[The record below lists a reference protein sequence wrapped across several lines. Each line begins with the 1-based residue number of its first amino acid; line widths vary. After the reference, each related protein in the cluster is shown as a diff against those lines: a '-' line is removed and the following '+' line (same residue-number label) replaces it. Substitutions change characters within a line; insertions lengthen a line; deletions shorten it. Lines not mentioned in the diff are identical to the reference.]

1 MMGLPLSELYG
12 MTLRE
17 FLAAH
22 QGWRR
27 ARESA
32 EREALE
38 NMRWQTCAIA
48 HMLGAKSLTPQ
59 QLLPLPWD
67 SERNTPPELVGGTY
81 ESHRDFLAAEYERL
95 IEQKHE

>member
-1 MMGLPLSELYG
+1 MGLPLSELYG

-67 SERNTPPELVGGTY
+67 REHDTPPELVGGCY